1 MKAWI
6 KILLL
11 AVMSVLIVALPSP
24 WIFLMALAV
33 VLFIAVLRASPVRL
47 LRMLMPALLF
57 IVIISALQAFLQG
70 SGDIV
75 AEWWILRLTTG
86 GLSLA
91 ALSVLRMILLYLAG
105 SAVTATTGESEL
117 TRAIERAFHPIDR
130 IFGSRIGKDIA
141 TMMMLA
147 IAFIPMVYE
156 EYVSIRVA
164 QEARGVRYGALKGF
178 VAIIVPLVYSL
189 SQRADDIALA
199 MEARCYGFDE

>member
-24 WIFLMALAV
+24 WIFLMGLAV
-33 VLFIAVLRASPVRL
+33 VLFIAVLGASPVRL
-47 LRMLMPALLF
+47 LRMLMPALFF
-57 IVIISALQAFLQG
+57 IIIISALQAFLQG

-86 GLSLA
+86 GLGLA

-117 TRAIERAFHPIDR
+117 TRAVERAFLPIDR
-130 IFGSRIGKDIA
+130 ICGSRIGKDIA
-141 TMMMLA
+141 TMVMLA
-147 IAFIPMVYE
+147 LAFIPMVYE
-156 EYVSIRVA
+156 EYVSIKAA

-178 VAIIVPLVYSL
+178 VAITVPLVYSL

-199 MEARCYGFDE
+199 LEARCYGLDK